1 MIRLSVAAVALL
13 ALALPVA
20 AQELEDPCA
29 PATLFEAFGIEPV
42 ADCEI
47 EEDVAGVDGEGIG
60 EEEAT
65 RNPVSIAA
73 KLPGNNREAALAH
86 ANERSNGAVEAAH
99 SRNSDSESGNGN
111 GKGGGKR

>member
-13 ALALPVA
+13 ALALPLA

-29 PATLFEAFGIEPV
+29 PATLFEAIGIDPG

-47 EEDVAGVDGEGIG
+47 EEDVAGVDGED
-60 EEEAT
+60 EEAT

-73 KLPGNNREAALAH
+73 KLPGNNRAAALAH

-99 SRNSDSESGNGN
+99 ARNSDSESGNG
-111 GKGGGKR
+111 KGGGKP